1 MEVGSFLDEDETAIR
16 TRMRDYGLDTVFGL
30 WLPRTYAAEVETS
43 IRDQRRSLGNRLSVI
58 GAKLSDPK
66 VKQNA
71 MEGFQ
76 NYVSS
81 MDRYLGELDIKP
93 KPIKDRDGS
102 FARFLAVRTRN
113 LTNAGY
119 VERHSRLVTFAPMFD
134 AWLEPRVANEFE
146 RSFFE
151 ELAWRAQALRRAK
164 IVRTLLDGIDVD
176 DGWTEDGDLPRA
188 LSAKLKRSGW
198 EDEEWEA

>member
-1 MEVGSFLDEDETAIR
+1 
-16 TRMRDYGLDTVFGL
+16 
-30 WLPRTYAAEVETS
+30 
-43 IRDQRRSLGNRLSVI
+43 
-58 GAKLSDPK
+58 
-66 VKQNA
+66 
-71 MEGFQ
+71 
-76 NYVSS
+76 
-81 MDRYLGELDIKP
+81 
-93 KPIKDRDGS
+93 
-102 FARFLAVRTRN
+102 
-113 LTNAGY
+113 
-119 VERHSRLVTFAPMFD
+119 MFD